1 MVVVF
6 GGAPRCPRCN
16 KSVYSVEEVLVS
28 DNSWHK
34 ACLSCN
40 QCNKRLDMRTLME
53 HRNEIY
59 CSKCHTDVS
68 RSGPSRDADGYSL
81 ESPQTLSSPANASR
95 AQAQYAQQ
103 QPPSPPSEHGINSAA
118 SPPPQKPHRSYGT
131 DVTSSSS
138 FRSANY
144 NRTTTTTT
152 TTTVTTTPSYKSET
166 PQHLSLNTS
175 SATATPHTPP
185 RQQGSSYQN
194 SNSIAG
200 YKRAG
205 EISPSSVFSSGRAK
219 LNIPSTKDTCRRCS
233 TTIFHA
239 EKVVGPGGL
248 WHRACFRCKSCSRAL
263 TPAILTDHEGDAY
276 CNNCHNKMFAPR
288 GYNIGGSTEPLQH
301 YSQSHNS
308 GSVDSLDRYS
318 PSRRRSGAVPAAEYE
333 AQSPPRYNS
342 PPNRRESHHGDLS
355 PYGSAAAAAA
365 AAAVSG
371 QSNRSP
377 TSLSRTADPRPSSAR
392 SSSSRMAFGRPYKP
406 ARQFGL
412 GGPPSDTCHHCQ
424 KTIYAM
430 ELSYAAG
437 NKYHKVCLKCKD
449 CNTGVDSLKM
459 TEHDGEI
466 YCKGCYAKKY
476 GPNGFRNTLSTSINN
491 F

>member
-1 MVVVF
+1 
-6 GGAPRCPRCN
+6 
-16 KSVYSVEEVLVS
+16 
-28 DNSWHK
+28 
-34 ACLSCN
+34 
-40 QCNKRLDMRTLME
+40 MRTLME

-59 CSKCHTDVS
+59 CSKCHADID
-68 RSGPSRDADGYSL
+68 RLGPSRDGNGHGS
-81 ESPQTLSSPANASR
+81 ER
-95 AQAQYAQQ
+95 AQTSPINARTPVRYA
-103 QPPSPPSEHGINSAA
+103 PLPSERGINPADA
-118 SPPPQKPHRSYGT
+118 STPPPQVPHRSNGGGT
-131 DVTSSSS
+131 PDSDVTTF
-138 FRSANY
+138 FRSTNY

-152 TTTVTTTPSYKSET
+152 TTTTASYKPES
-166 PQHLSLNTS
+166 PHRLSLNTS
-175 SATATPHTPP
+175 SSAVPLTPP
-185 RQQGSSYQN
+185 RQGSGYPGGGDSSSN
-194 SNSIAG
+194 SSIAG

-219 LNIPSTKDTCRRCS
+219 LNIPTTKDTCRRCS
-233 TTIFHA
+233 KTIFHA

-263 TPAILTDHEGDAY
+263 TPAILTDHEGEAF
-276 CNNCHNKMFAPR
+276 CNNCHNKLFAPR

-301 YSQSHNS
+301 YSRSPS
-308 GSVDSLDRYS
+308 RSVDSFDRYS
-318 PSRRRSGAVPAAEYE
+318 PNRRRSGAIPPAEYE
-333 AQSPPRYNS
+333 AQSPPYYGS
-342 PPNRRESHHGDLS
+342 SPNRRESHHGDLS

-365 AAAVSG
+365 AAAVTG
-371 QSNRSP
+371 QSSRSP
-377 TSLSRTADPRPSSAR
+377 TSLSRTADVRPSSAR
-392 SSSSRMAFGRPYKP
+392 SSSRMAFGRPYKP

-412 GGPPSDTCHHCQ
+412 GGPPPDTCHHCQ

-437 NKYHKVCLKCKD
+437 NKYHRACLKCKD

-466 YCKGCYAKKY
+466 YCKGCYAKQF